1 VNRVLL
7 PALLVVALALACGG
21 SGEQSTVSVSPAP
34 SPEASPSSTSTATA
48 VPPPAMPSSFG
59 EIPAT
64 IADYLTQGGGSS
76 DCLAALFA
84 AWEMPSDGTTQ
95 CAAADMD
102 GDGEDEYV
110 VRVAQSSEAAT
121 SPEGLAGTVIVFD
134 DEAGTYVAVFSLEE
148 LAASGQLVTVA
159 EGGVPDPA
167 IFGVDDYNGD
177 GRAEA
182 ALTSSECGASTCNL
196 TLCLVASTDGAYAG
210 VIQSSEGGGCV
221 SAPVADDQV
230 RFEDGDGDGVSDLLF
245 REGLIGSVGAGPQR
259 ESIRTYRWDGEHYVL
274 DSTEYAPSDV
284 RYFKVRDADD
294 AFAKGDY
301 QTAISLYQEA
311 AESPSL
317 QDVDGFGDPAELKA
331 YARFRIGLVKAVQ
344 GDEEGALA
352 AVDAAI
358 AADPN
363 ALHSQMAAQ
372 FRLGYSKVK
381 HVSAGCSAARDFI
394 QGHLDAFAA
403 LWEYGYANPTFQP
416 AALCPS

>member
-1 VNRVLL
+1 VKRVLL
-7 PALLVVALALACGG
+7 PALLLAALALACGG
-21 SGEQSTVSVSPAP
+21 NGEQPTVSVPPAP
-34 SPEASPSSTSTATA
+34 SPEASPSPTATA
-48 VPPPAMPSSFG
+48 VPLPAMPSSFG
-59 EIPAT
+59 EIPAA
-64 IADYLTQGGGSS
+64 IADYLTQADGSS
-76 DCLAALFA
+76 DCLAKLFA
-84 AWEMPSDGTTQ
+84 AWDMPSDGTTQ

-110 VRVAQSSEAAT
+110 VRVAQSAEAAT
-121 SPEGLAGTVIVFD
+121 SPEGVAGTVIVFD
-134 DEAGTYVAVFSLEE
+134 DEAGAYVGVFRLED
-148 LAASGQLVTVA
+148 LTDASGQPVFPA
-159 EGGVPDPA
+159 EGRIPDPA

-182 ALTSSECGASTCNL
+182 ALTSSECGASTCSL
-196 TLCLVASTDGAYAG
+196 TLCLVASTDGAYAN

-221 SAPVADDQV
+221 SAPVADNQV
-230 RFEDGDGDGVSDLLF
+230 RFEDVDGDGVSELLF

-259 ESIRTYRWDGEHYVL
+259 ESVRTYRWDGEHYVL
-274 DSTEYAPSDV
+274 DSTEYAPSDL

-294 AFAKGDY
+294 AFTRGDY

-311 AESPSL
+311 AESSSL
-317 QDVDGFGDPAELKA
+317 KEVDGFGDPAELKA

-344 GDEEGALA
+344 GDEAGALA

-372 FRLGYSKVK
+372 FRLGYKKVK
-381 HVSAGCSAARDFI
+381 HVSAGCSAARDFV
-394 QGHLDAFAA
+394 QGHLNAFTA
-403 LWEYGYANPTFQP
+403 LWDYGYANPTFQP